1 MFAEVNGRRE
11 TSPMGGTINH
21 TAASALPV
29 SKKSSHQLHLVVV
42 KLNVHPAGSSSH
54 LDGAK

>member
-1 MFAEVNGRRE
+1 
-11 TSPMGGTINH
+11 MGGTINH

-29 SKKSSHQLHLVVV
+29 SKKSCHQLHLVVV
-42 KLNVHPAGSSSH
+42 KLNVHLAGSGSH